1 VLIVLASPDVVKQVA
16 LAADSMGLVDSGWAW
31 ISDSVVGKIDFKGD
45 TPEVCADSAHFESF
59 PRQLARNTRAASRT
73 RTGVLPSID
82 ASQATATRRAFH
94 GWLYIAP
101 LDPDT
106 PTVRK
111 FKSDVRKL
119 TESEFG
125 IALAPSEEIDAAAA
139 KLYDGIILWA
149 KALSRVF
156 ANNGAPPARLGV
168 GCEACGSGA
177 THFEASVSESTE
189 CQCDQ
194 LASCSSATIR

>member
-1 VLIVLASPDVVKQVA
+1 
-16 LAADSMGLVDSGWAW
+16 M
-31 ISDSVVGKIDFKGD
+31 
-45 TPEVCADSAHFESF
+45 
-59 PRQLARNTRAASRT
+59 
-73 RTGVLPSID
+73 
-82 ASQATATRRAFH
+82 
-94 GWLYIAP
+94 
-101 LDPDT
+101 
-106 PTVRK
+106 RK

-156 ANNGAPPARLGV
+156 ANNGAPPCTIGV

-177 THFEASVSESTE
+177 THSEASESESAE
-189 CQCDQ
+189 CQSDQ
-194 LASCSSATIR
+194 LAVRVLPSGNRRDGKAIVAAMGGISFPSEPRAPNERSAPVDRRKGD

>member
-1 VLIVLASPDVVKQVA
+1 
-16 LAADSMGLVDSGWAW
+16 M
-31 ISDSVVGKIDFKGD
+31 
-45 TPEVCADSAHFESF
+45 
-59 PRQLARNTRAASRT
+59 

-156 ANNGAPPARLGV
+156 ANNGAPPCAIGV

-177 THFEASVSESTE
+177 THFEASESESAE
-189 CQCDQ
+189 CQSDQ
-194 LASCSSATIR
+194 LFECYHQVIGGTGRRSSQRWAASLSQVSRVPPTSDRRQ